1 MIVPLPPPDGELTTK
16 SVPLGEGWLTGP
28 ANCNSFTLLDILN
41 LFAKFLHFC
50 FDRQAGLLDGQVRR
64 FGKRCNCLAVELLKQ
79 KWRNFANRFRM
90 SSKVKELQLAGPVNH
105 APSRG
110 TLFVVSSPSGGGKG
124 TIIRHV
130 LDVVENLSYS
140 VSYTTR
146 APGQGEVD
154 GREYFFIS
162 RETFDEMVVAREFLE
177 WACVHGNFYGT
188 SKKQIM
194 EETAAGSDIFLE
206 VDVQG
211 AASVRQLLMD
221 SVSIFILPASYEV
234 LRQRLI
240 ARGTDSPPP
249 RGGGV

>member
-1 MIVPLPPPDGELTTK
+1 
-16 SVPLGEGWLTGP
+16 
-28 ANCNSFTLLDILN
+28 
-41 LFAKFLHFC
+41 
-50 FDRQAGLLDGQVRR
+50 
-64 FGKRCNCLAVELLKQ
+64 
-79 KWRNFANRFRM
+79 M

-124 TIIRHV
+124 TLIRHV
-130 LDVVENLSYS
+130 LDVVDNLSYS

-146 APGQGEVD
+146 APRQGEVD

-162 RETFDEMVVAREFLE
+162 RETFDDMVAAGEFLE
-177 WACVHGNFYGT
+177 SACVHGNFYGT
-188 SKKQIM
+188 SKKQILD
-194 EETAAGSDIFLE
+194 ETAAGSDIILE

-221 SVSIFILPASYEV
+221 SVSIFILPPSYEV

-240 ARGTDSPPP
+240 ARGTDPPDELEIRLRNAP
-249 RGGGV
+249 EELKQYSAFDYVIINDEIDRASAQLASIIYAERARCMRQESLVREVINNFKSNSI

>member
-1 MIVPLPPPDGELTTK
+1 
-16 SVPLGEGWLTGP
+16 
-28 ANCNSFTLLDILN
+28 
-41 LFAKFLHFC
+41 
-50 FDRQAGLLDGQVRR
+50 
-64 FGKRCNCLAVELLKQ
+64 
-79 KWRNFANRFRM
+79 M

-130 LDVVENLSYS
+130 LDCVDNLSYS

-146 APGQGEVD
+146 APRQSEVD

-162 RETFDEMVVAREFLE
+162 RETFDEMVAAGDFLE

-188 SKKQIM
+188 SKRQIV
-194 EETAAGSDIFLE
+194 EETGAGTDIILE

-221 SVSIFILPASYEV
+221 SVSIFILPPSYEV

-240 ARGTDSPPP
+240 ARGTDSPQQLEVRLRNAPEELKQYSAFDYVIINDEIERASAQLASIIYAERARCMRQEP
-249 RGGGV
+249 LVREVIKKFKSNSIIDS

>member
-1 MIVPLPPPDGELTTK
+1 
-16 SVPLGEGWLTGP
+16 
-28 ANCNSFTLLDILN
+28 
-41 LFAKFLHFC
+41 
-50 FDRQAGLLDGQVRR
+50 
-64 FGKRCNCLAVELLKQ
+64 
-79 KWRNFANRFRM
+79 M
-90 SSKVKELQLAGPVNH
+90 SSKVKELQLAGPVNQ
-105 APSRG
+105 ATPRG

-146 APGQGEVD
+146 APRLSEID
-154 GREYFFIS
+154 GREYFFVS
-162 RETFDEMVVAREFLE
+162 REIFDEMKAAGEFLE

-188 SKKQIM
+188 SKRQILD
-194 EETAAGSDIFLE
+194 ETAAGADIILE

-221 SVSIFILPASYEV
+221 SVSIFILPPSYEV

-240 ARGTDSPPP
+240 ARGTDTSEQLEVRLRNAPEELKQYSSFDYVIINDEINRAAGLLASIIYAERARCMRQEGLVRTVIQKFKSNSIMEP
-249 RGGGV
+249 